1 MSPGATWNFGS
12 CKNECTGMLVLHL
25 LLLLSLW
32 LIFKIWPAEVFS
44 TGTTLK
50 DVFQNWL
57 KWFHFLFLE
66 GGLFLIL
73 IDCMIFL
80 SPFVDVTRMSMSTI
94 SFLAQVDSG
103 ILCLWNAFHWPMIL
117 EHVYMRPEVNSN
129 QFEILNRFE
138 MSFRLHDNLHGDFTA
153 ATF

>member
-12 CKNECTGMLVLHL
+12 CKNEYTGMLVLHL

-94 SFLAQVDSG
+94 SFLTQVDSG

-117 EHVYMRPEVNSN
+117 EHFGLSLLRVSSKRAHSN
-129 QFEILNRFE
+129 YKTRINRHFLILC
-138 MSFRLHDNLHGDFTA
+138 SF
-153 ATF
+153 